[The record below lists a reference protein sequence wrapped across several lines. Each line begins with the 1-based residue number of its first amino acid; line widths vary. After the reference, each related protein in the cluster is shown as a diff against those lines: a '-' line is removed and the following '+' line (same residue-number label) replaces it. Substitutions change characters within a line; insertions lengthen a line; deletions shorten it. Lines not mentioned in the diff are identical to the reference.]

1 LSLQA
6 LNFPPES
13 LSLVQGRVLLRCD
26 KNTLVLRD
34 VQLDHK
40 LRDLILKLF
49 LHLELLLLHLVEL
62 LKGQSEAHTL
72 LLDDMSLLASTAIQM
87 LVLDSFQ
94 LLVLLLLLS
103 LKLFEFFLLVSQGF
117 FKGLNRSFE
126 TDDY

>member
-1 LSLQA
+1 M
-6 LNFPPES
+6 
-13 LSLVQGRVLLRCD
+13 QGRVLLRCD

-103 LKLFEFFLLVSQGF
+103 LKLFEFFLLLSQGF